1 MKQRFVLKKGSDNS
15 HPEYFTLIE
24 LLVVIAII
32 AILAALLL
40 PALGS
45 ARERGRSAQCASQM
59 HQIGLSLATY
69 ADISDDYFPYHRSFE
84 GFGPSWYMSNPTVPA
99 WVGRTMSLL
108 PLDTFFCPSATEQNL
123 PQTGNIGYNFTALG
137 GGKDRY
143 SNYGA
148 ANPPVNAKKVT
159 QCIAHSKQ
167 FVYMDTNGSIV
178 FPYKTSTKN
187 YLPAIRHN
195 GNKSLNILMADGH
208 ARNWKIYSLLE
219 PYGEKYKVNYD
230 TGFLGKWDWVNGGI
244 PSVSYWFKFRSR
256 E

>member
-1 MKQRFVLKKGSDNS
+1 MKQDFKINIGRDRN
-15 HPEYFTLIE
+15 FTLIE

-32 AILAALLL
+32 AILAAILL
-40 PALGS
+40 PALQK
-45 ARERGRSAQCASQM
+45 ARERGRSAQCTSQM
-59 HQIGLSLATY
+59 HQIGVTLSTY
-69 ADISDDYFPYHRSFE
+69 ADMSDDYFPYHKSFE
-84 GFGPSWYMSNPTVPA
+84 SFGPNWYMSNPTAPS

-108 PLDTFFCPSATEQNL
+108 PLDTFFCPSATEKDL
-123 PQTGNIGYNFTALG
+123 PQCGNIGYNFTALG

-143 SNYGA
+143 SNGGA
-148 ANPPVNAKKVT
+148 SNPVSAKKVT

-167 FVYMDTNGSIV
+167 FVYMDTIGSV
-178 FPYKTSTKN
+178 VYPYPTSTRT

-208 ARNWKIYSLLE
+208 ARNWQIFSTQA

-230 TGFLGKWDWVNGGI
+230 TGFLGKWDWVNGGV